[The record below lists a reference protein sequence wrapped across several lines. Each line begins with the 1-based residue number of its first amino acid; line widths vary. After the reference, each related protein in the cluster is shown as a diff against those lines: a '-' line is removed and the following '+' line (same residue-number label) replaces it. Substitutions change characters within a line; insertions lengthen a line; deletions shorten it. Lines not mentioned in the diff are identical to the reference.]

1 MELEG
6 KTALVTGANS
16 GIGRATAEK
25 LADRGARV
33 VLLCRDEERCETAKE
48 EMIEETRNEE
58 IFSLLC
64 DLSLMRSVR
73 KGVREFKERYE
84 KLDVL
89 VNNAGTISSSREITE
104 EGNEK
109 IFATNYLGHFL
120 LTNLLIDMIKR
131 GPSGK
136 IINVTSGLHKR
147 GSLDFDD
154 LQGKNS
160 SSFSGW
166 RAYNNSK
173 LALVMFT
180 YILAEKL
187 KGTSVSVISYNPGAV
202 GSNFGSGTIIAKLFY
217 SLFSFLMRSPEE
229 AGEEIVGLIGEHDE
243 ETGKY
248 FSKGEEKDSSPESY
262 DVKKQRKLWEE
273 SKQLIGLGER

>member
-25 LADRGARV
+25 LAEKGARV
-33 VLLCRDEERCETAKE
+33 VLLCRDEERCERAKKE
-48 EMIEETRNEE
+48 IIENAQNEE
-58 IFSLLC
+58 IFFLLC
-64 DLSLMRSVR
+64 DLSLMSSVR
-73 KGVREFKERYE
+73 KAVREFKEEYK

-89 VNNAGTISSSREITE
+89 VNNAGTISSNREITE

-109 IFATNYLGHFL
+109 TFATNYLGHFL
-120 LTNLLIDMIKR
+120 LTYLLIDMIKK
-131 GPSGK
+131 GSSGK

-147 GSLDFDD
+147 GSLNFDD
-154 LQGKNS
+154 LQDKNS
-160 SSFSGW
+160 SYFSGW

-180 YILAEKL
+180 YKLAEKL
-187 KGTSVSVISYNPGAV
+187 KGNSVSVMSYNPGAV

-217 SLFSFLMRSPEE
+217 TLFSFLMRSPEE
-229 AGEEIVGLIGEHDE
+229 AGEEIVELITEYDG

-248 FSKGEEKDSSPESY
+248 FSKEEEKGSSAESY
-262 DVKKQRKLWEE
+262 DVKKQKKLWEE
-273 SKQLIGLGER
+273 SKRLVGLG